1 MAKRLSFSVL
11 FILVLRVSSTVAS
24 QLSFNVLSKDLIDGV
39 YRPYSEGSSVGVQ
52 FVTTTDSLSVLTLN
66 GEPIIQVSKAVGGYR
81 VLIIDRQTFVQKS
94 ASESRG
100 TEKLF
105 KDYAVPFDTELQV
118 DRLDHLV
125 DALRYVPM
133 DHHSLVLQES
143 VLKLAHFVETKLFIQ
158 AAIAMGT
165 ELSIS
170 GKEFPS
176 ALSMYMT
183 AMQLDKLLSNHSLL
197 NPVSPSVD
205 LFVLGLGDDDCLTE
219 CPPCE
224 DDLCLGM
231 CGYSCNCWQWVC
243 GDCCYH
249 LGCYGHDVCCREKF
263 VQTKCLFPIGITC
276 ESEYTC

>member
-11 FILVLRVSSTVAS
+11 FILILRASSKSSTVAPH
-24 QLSFNVLSKDLIDGV
+24 LSFNVLSKDLIDGV

-52 FVTTTDSLSVLTLN
+52 FVTTADSLSVLTLD
-66 GEPIIQVSKAVGGYR
+66 GEPVIQVSKAVGGYR
-81 VLIIDRQTFVQKS
+81 VLNIDRQTFLQKS
-94 ASESRG
+94 G
-100 TEKLF
+100 TEELS
-105 KDYAVPFDTELQV
+105 KDYAVPFNTELQV
-118 DRLDHLV
+118 DRLNYLV
-125 DALRYVPM
+125 AALHDVPM
-133 DHHSLVLQES
+133 DHHSIVLQES
-143 VLKLAHFVETKLFIQ
+143 VFKLAHFLETKLFIQ

-183 AMQLDKLLSNHSLL
+183 AMQLDKLLSNNSLL
-197 NPVSPSVD
+197 NPISPSVD
-205 LFVLGLGDDDCLTE
+205 LRALGLGDDDCLAE

-231 CGYSCNCWQWVC
+231 CGYSCHCWQWVC